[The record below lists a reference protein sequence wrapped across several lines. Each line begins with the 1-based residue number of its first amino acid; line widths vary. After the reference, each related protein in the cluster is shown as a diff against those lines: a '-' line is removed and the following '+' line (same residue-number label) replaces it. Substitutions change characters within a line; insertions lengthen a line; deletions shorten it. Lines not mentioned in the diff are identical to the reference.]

1 MSKSP
6 LRILQVNTFDIGGG
20 AEKIAGDLFTSYSD
34 QGHKSWLA
42 VGMKK
47 SSNENVFSIPR
58 RFDRISRYI
67 PFEIRTLPRTGSLRR
82 KVDFFTNTGRIVE
95 YIKGHEDFLHP
106 GTYDLLKVTPE
117 RPDILHCHNLHGG
130 YFDLRALPKLSRQIP
145 TILTLHDAWLLSGHC
160 AHSFDCVRWKT
171 GCGNCPDLTI
181 FPKAFRDATAYNWQR
196 KAEIY
201 KKCRLNIVTPSQWLM
216 NKLNQSMVKNGM
228 IKSRVIPNGVDL
240 SIFNLGEKSVA
251 REELKV
257 PLDKKILLF
266 AANSVQKD
274 QWKDYQTLRT
284 SLMDIGKRRADVYC
298 IALGGR
304 VRSEFIN
311 NIKIHFIPYQRNP
324 EILVRYYRAADIYI
338 HPARAD
344 TFPNMVLEA
353 MACGTPVV
361 ASAIGGIPEQVVDGR
376 TGFLVPVGNASEMAG
391 RINELLD
398 DDKSR
403 LRMGQEAAKDV
414 KRRFGRE
421 KMVQEYLT
429 FYNMILEEECI

>member
-1 MSKSP
+1 
-6 LRILQVNTFDIGGG
+6 
-20 AEKIAGDLFTSYSD
+20 
-34 QGHKSWLA
+34 
-42 VGMKK
+42 
-47 SSNENVFSIPR
+47 
-58 RFDRISRYI
+58 
-67 PFEIRTLPRTGSLRR
+67 
-82 KVDFFTNTGRIVE
+82 
-95 YIKGHEDFLHP
+95 
-106 GTYDLLKVTPE
+106 
-117 RPDILHCHNLHGG
+117 
-130 YFDLRALPKLSRQIP
+130 
-145 TILTLHDAWLLSGHC
+145 
-160 AHSFDCVRWKT
+160 
-171 GCGNCPDLTI
+171 
-181 FPKAFRDATAYNWQR
+181 
-196 KAEIY
+196 
-201 KKCRLNIVTPSQWLM
+201 
-216 NKLNQSMVKNGM
+216 MVKNGM